1 MKSFSSIVYSL
12 CSVCWY
18 TLFGGKLD
26 PGVTDNCDSRSQR
39 SPLSFVRARVM
50 RNFELC
56 WTLIIH
62 WGGFCIHP
70 LISFAG
76 YHCIAMVVVLAR
88 VLWLVL
94 WTITVTFVSSYNQYS
109 PFQQCPV
116 SGKSLFI
123 RKKRIL
129 WELYMLELFKNKMYI
144 QNVLY
149 NGNCINIAKTI

>member
-39 SPLSFVRARVM
+39 SLLSFVWARVM

-76 YHCIAMVVVLAR
+76 YHCVAMVVVLAR

-116 SGKSLFI
+116 SGKSLFK
-123 RKKRIL
+123 KKRNNGI
-129 WELYMLELFKNKMYI
+129 YM
-144 QNVLY
+144 
-149 NGNCINIAKTI
+149 